1 MNHSM
6 SIGQKLSAARHELNK
21 KRSTVAEELNIREI
35 YIEAIEKDDY
45 SVIPGKAYISGFIK
59 SYAEYLNLD
68 AEDLLK
74 MLRATQ
80 NMQEDYQNMPQ
91 QLYKDYKRTKNI
103 FLLSFVAL
111 LLVIVGVNYYS
122 YVNHQINIRKIENKA
137 NSSETLNSF
146 FKQTQKIEEG
156 IAIVETKET
165 VEEVKEEQTP
175 VKQETVSEVKDG
187 EIELYMQKSKPPF
200 ARVLLKAKKDVW
212 FQIRPINQNRIYVSR
227 TLPAGKAYWVTPWEN
242 VVLDVSNPAYME
254 IILDDKSL
262 GFPGSNSKRVRG
274 LFLDENSLK
283 EHFEKGENLNNDPIE
298 NYYKKPEEKQNEDL
312 MV

>member
-111 LLVIVGVNYYS
+111 LLVIVGFNYYS
-122 YVNHQINIRKIENKA
+122 YVNHQINIRKIENKS

-146 FKQTQKIEEG
+146 FKQTQNIEEG
-156 IAIVETKET
+156 IAVDTKEVVEDVNET
-165 VEEVKEEQTP
+165 PASAKEEV
-175 VKQETVSEVKDG
+175 VSDVKDS

-200 ARVLLKAKKDVW
+200 ARILLKAKKDVW

-227 TLPAGKAYWVTPWEN
+227 TLPAGKAYWVTPWED

-262 GFPGSNSKRVRG
+262 GIPGSNSKRVRG
-274 LFLDENSLK
+274 LFLDEKSLK
-283 EHFEKGENLNNDPIE
+283 EYFEKGENLNNDPIE
-298 NYYKKPEEKQNEDL
+298 NYYNKPEEKQNKDL

>member
-1 MNHSM
+1 MVHRT
-6 SIGQKLSAARHELNK
+6 SIGQKLSAARHEQNK
-21 KRSTVAEELNIREI
+21 KRSTVAEDLNIREI

-111 LLVIVGVNYYS
+111 LLVIVGFNYYS
-122 YVNHQINIRKIENKA
+122 YVNHQINIRKIESKA
-137 NSSETLNSF
+137 DSSETLNSF
-146 FKQTQKIEEG
+146 FKQTQKIEQE
-156 IAIVETKET
+156 IAEVNSNKDDKPALVEA
-165 VEEVKEEQTP
+165 EVKSEPKALEEE
-175 VKQETVSEVKDG
+175 KL
-187 EIELYMQKSKPPF
+187 ELYMQKSKPPF

-212 FQIRPINQNRIYVSR
+212 FQIRPVDQNRIYVSR

-254 IILDDKSL
+254 IFLDDKSL
-262 GFPGSNSKRVRG
+262 GYPGSNSKRVRG
-274 LFLDENSLK
+274 LFLDEKSLT
-283 EHFEKGENLNNDPIE
+283 EHFDKGENLNNDPIE
-298 NYYKKPEEKQNEDL
+298 NYYKKPEEKQNDDL